1 MNYQVKLID
10 RSWLNEIVVIVENIN
25 PVPSED
31 ELDDILFDAATEQ
44 VSIYPDRYK
53 NLEQEEIERLI
64 MTDYSV
70 I

>member
-10 RSWLNEIVVIVENIN
+10 CSWSNEIVVIVENIA

-31 ELDDILFDAATEQ
+31 ELDDILFDAALEQ
-44 VSIYPDRYK
+44 VSIYPERYK